1 MSTGNLKPYFYI
13 DVNKLRNKYE
23 IYIKEK
29 IQLFKTQNL
38 AENKS
43 LNEDKDQKI
52 LLYKDDSEEMFNQNC
67 YGYSPNNENYINNEI
82 YYNNNNN
89 KIKHNLVNTN
99 NSSNENS
106 DNNKYN
112 NSSSIENEKSKFS
125 FSNKRAQF
133 YMKYK
138 LYDFPLYQN
147 GLNVI
152 IPKKYFINED
162 LFGFVYP
169 DELKT
174 FYITKS
180 GFLGTNN
187 NIKELDGA
195 AQHGRV
201 PAHHDNI
208 NFDYSLGLYFCGK
221 EIKIENETKICAP
234 NEFMCKECMEL
245 NKKKY
250 NINDNYLININ
261 GRVAKINK
269 RSYHCFGKFL
279 SGKEI
284 EDCIMKFSCK
294 ACKLLD
300 DNSNYYINN

>member
-1 MSTGNLKPYFYI
+1 MSNGNLKPYFSIDINQIRNQCEKYI
-13 DVNKLRNKYE
+13 EENL
-23 IYIKEK
+23 
-29 IQLFKTQNL
+29 QLFKTQNL
-38 AENKS
+38 PENKT
-43 LNEDKDQKI
+43 LKEDKDQKI
-52 LLYKDDSEEMFNQNC
+52 LLYKDDSDEMFNENC
-67 YGYSPNNENYINNEI
+67 YGNSSNNENYINNEI

-89 KIKHNLVNTN
+89 KIKHNLVKTN

-112 NSSSIENEKSKFS
+112 NSSSIENEKQEFTFNNIKP
-125 FSNKRAQF
+125 QF

-152 IPKKYFINED
+152 IPKKYFIDKD
-162 LFGFVYP
+162 LFYFVYP
-169 DELKT
+169 AELKT
-174 FYITKS
+174 FCITKS
-180 GFLGTNN
+180 GYLGIDN
-187 NIKELDGA
+187 NIKQLD
-195 AQHGRV
+195 
-201 PAHHDNI
+201 DKK

-221 EIKIENETKICAP
+221 GIIIENETKICEP

-269 RSYHCFGKFL
+269 GSYHCFGHFL
-279 SGKEI
+279 IKNNI
-284 EDCIMKFSCK
+284 EDCISKFTCK
-294 ACKLLD
+294 ACKSLY
-300 DNSNYYINN
+300 DNSNYYINNKI